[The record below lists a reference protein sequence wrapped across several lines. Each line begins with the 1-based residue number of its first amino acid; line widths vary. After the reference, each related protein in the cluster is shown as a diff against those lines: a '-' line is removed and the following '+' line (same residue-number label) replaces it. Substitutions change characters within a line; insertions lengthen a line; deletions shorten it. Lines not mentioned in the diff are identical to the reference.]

1 MTCRNFLQ
9 LAEGRGGKYLILAC
23 PLLLASQR
31 QTFCVFPSIPGEEE
45 LVGLPL
51 FMILFF
57 FLHLFFLFLSFG
69 VFGLSFFPIFDSIQ
83 FLFFFLRFFFS
94 LDFLCIIYISFFHL
108 PLLIPFSFLFSIPP
122 FLSFLLHVFP
132 LIFILVSFSF
142 CTLNPLF
149 SFIPFVL
156 FLSFLSFTYLSSS
169 YFPLLSFSPST
180 SHLFIP
186 VLSFLF
192 FLFPFPW

>member
-83 FLFFFLRFFFS
+83 FLSLFFLRFFLFFGLPLHYLYFFLPLTIVNPIFFLIFHSPFS
-94 LDFLCIIYISFFHL
+94 LFSSSCFPIYFYPCI
-108 PLLIPFSFLFSIPP
+108 
-122 FLSFLLHVFP
+122 
-132 LIFILVSFSF
+132 
-142 CTLNPLF
+142 
-149 SFIPFVL
+149 VL
-156 FLSFLSFTYLSSS
+156 FLHT
-169 YFPLLSFSPST
+169 
-180 SHLFIP
+180 
-186 VLSFLF
+186 
-192 FLFPFPW
+192 